1 MLEARIKFYDI
12 KKCGYYLRAAQK
24 PLFGGINDTLPK
36 LDAWARSPG
45 RTLVN
50 TTTYEPDPDKDI
62 LNTYFC
68 DWFRPNGGSD
78 SVLVLWNEVQNDK
91 GVIYG
96 MSPDATPGERAMRAT
111 DFGDEPA
118 IPGSPSYFWF
128 IPDLGVFATVIFD
141 HSMSGKRNLD
151 FFIKGYM
158 ANKSPYRVFDP
169 NDRNKVIGYSR
180 NGSADSNSA
189 STLSHF
195 VATGRKQDELEQE
208 LLQNRHK
215 IRRMIKR
222 ETLQYTSQDGRNWI
236 ERIFSGLTDNTPEFD
251 NSVRT
256 ISHELQFE
264 PTVPQIRQI
273 VNSYSERGPQSSI
286 KNIGFVYNDQTRV
299 MLSGKSVTAKTELNV
314 TRRANQIVRPQSLLR
329 ALAARRDALL
339 RALDEAPFEIEE
351 EAGEIAEA

>member
-12 KKCGYYLRAAQK
+12 KKCGYYQRAAK
-24 PLFGGINDTLPK
+24 APLFGGLDDTLSK
-36 LDAWARSPG
+36 LSVWAKAHG
-45 RTLVN
+45 RTLIN

-68 DWFRPNGGSD
+68 DWFKPAGGSD

-96 MSPDATPGERAMRAT
+96 MNPNATPGERSMRAT

-128 IPDLGVFATVIFD
+128 IPNLNVFATVIFE
-141 HSMSGKRNLD
+141 HSMSGKQNLD
-151 FFIKGYM
+151 FFIKGFM

-169 NDRNKVIGYSR
+169 EDGNKVIGYSR
-180 NGSADSNSA
+180 SGAANADSSK
-189 STLSHF
+189 TLSHF
-195 VATGRKQDELEQE
+195 FATGRKQDELEQE
-208 LLQNRHK
+208 LLQNRNK
-215 IRRMIKR
+215 IRKLIKR

-236 ERIFSGLTDNTPEFD
+236 ERIFSDLTENTPEFD
-251 NSVRT
+251 NNKRT

-264 PTVPQIRQI
+264 PTDAQIRQI

-286 KNIGFVYNDQTRV
+286 KNIGFVYNDQTKI
-299 MLSGKSVTAKTELNV
+299 MLSGKSITAKVELNV
-314 TRRANQIVRPQSLLR
+314 NRRANQIIRPQSLLA
-329 ALAARRDALL
+329 ALTTRKTALL
-339 RALDEAPFEIEE
+339 QALDEAPFEIEE
-351 EAGEIAEA
+351 AAEETAEA